1 MGFRATN
8 DYQLLLAD
16 DDSRFRESLRE
27 LLEPAFVLVEVEC
40 GEEALVVVETQ
51 HIDLILMDVHML
63 VMTGIETLQTMRAL
77 EIVLPCI
84 LITGNPST
92 EIIEEAEKA
101 NAFSV
106 LTKPVKRA
114 EIVATVSAVMET
126 TYDDE
131 TTRRILEG

>member
-1 MGFRATN
+1 MGFQATN
-8 DYQLLLAD
+8 DFQLLIAD

-27 LLEPAFVLVEVEC
+27 LLEPAFELVEVEC
-40 GEEALVVVETQ
+40 GEDALVVVESQ

-63 VMTGIETLQTMRAL
+63 VMTGIETLQTMREH

-101 NAFSV
+101 NAYSV

-114 EIVATVSAVMET
+114 DIVGTVSEAMET